1 MYIEC
6 RRMYGKHEQYIVV
19 TVITYTRFN
28 RVRCMTCIKN
38 NDASWVAQMELSKF
52 SHFAT

>member
-28 RVRCMTCIKN
+28 RVRCMTYIKN